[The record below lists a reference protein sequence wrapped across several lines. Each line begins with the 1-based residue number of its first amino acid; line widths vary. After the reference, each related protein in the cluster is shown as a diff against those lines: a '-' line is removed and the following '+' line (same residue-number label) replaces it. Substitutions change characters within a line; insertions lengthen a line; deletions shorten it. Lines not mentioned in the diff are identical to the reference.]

1 MVTENAEGTRRV
13 AEALGDL
20 LGGGAFQEVGAKGL
34 ILALGWGGWLQET
47 ETPPL
52 ADLVNFS

>member
-1 MVTENAEGTRRV
+1 MVTENAEGARRV

-34 ILALGWGGWLQET
+34 ILALGGGGWLQE
-47 ETPPL
+47 EAGL
-52 ADLVNFS
+52 LR